1 MWELFVGCKAF
12 SELASLQIGCS
23 TLKTI
28 LKSSEWRRSVDI
40 SVLFSEVFRVGQPT
54 CKLESSENGFAAYQ
68 WLPYQHEFQQLS
80 QPKAVRLGYL
90 DSTLVVCAQA
100 NSVKAS

>member
-1 MWELFVGCKAF
+1 MWESFVGCKAF

-23 TLKTI
+23 TLKTT
-28 LKSSEWRRSVDI
+28 LKSSEWRRSVDN

-54 CKLESSENGFAAYQ
+54 CKFGSSEMALQSIIALF
-68 WLPYQHEFQQLS
+68 QHESQQLS

>member
-1 MWELFVGCKAF
+1 MWESFVGCKAF

-23 TLKTI
+23 TLKTT

-54 CKLESSENGFAAYQ
+54 CKLESSEMALQPINGF
-68 WLPYQHEFQQLS
+68 HINMNLS
-80 QPKAVRLGYL
+80 SSVSPKQCDWVILTAHWWYVHRQ
-90 DSTLVVCAQA
+90 TQ
-100 NSVKAS
+100 